1 MPTAAQTV
9 NKKFETGSL
18 PKFGRWLG
26 SLKNPKPQAT
36 AIIKQV
42 DGMISDSA
50 SSEWGKYAVMFWK
63 LQVDGLARDLLGK
76 KPRIIPKGVT
86 VLPWNDLDKAYT
98 VTAPKG
104 LTLKQVLT
112 RASRAKPDRKRPG
125 AAQGWLPGAAPGA
138 RPPALFPAKKDR
150 PKPWQVEPDR
160 KIVSRGIQVGA
171 KIKRV
176 PVLERLPAKLGGP
189 AWKKFF
195 KKHAGRDLDDPSNI
209 RVLPDLGPGAGFRPG
224 ERLEGPKGSG
234 WTMVYFVTDASSG
247 ELALHAHA
255 LQNDSYVAS
264 WYTVIAPREPLEK
277 DEMALKMVT
286 ASAIEG
292 ARRALTTIAR
302 QYGTKLPAAASSFT
316 PTPRAY
322 HAMIAKKHGAD
333 LRGSPLYAEVNWS
346 RKTLVNPN
354 DDFFG
359 SLA

>member
-9 NKKFETGSL
+9 NKKWAKGSVET
-18 PKFGRWLG
+18 FGRWLG
-26 SLKNPKPQAT
+26 GLDDPKPQAT
-36 AIIKQV
+36 AINKKV
-42 DGMISDSA
+42 DGLIRA
-50 SSEWGKYAVMFWK
+50 ARGGKKNIQLWE

-76 KPRIIPKGVT
+76 KARVIPQGISIEVKSGGRSRTSHTVRVNRSKGE
-86 VLPWNDLDKAYT
+86 
-98 VTAPKG
+98 
-104 LTLKQVLT
+104 TLLNI
-112 RASRAKPDRKRPG
+112 ASALGGGKPLKIDQKPAG
-125 AAQGWLPGAAPGA
+125 AA
-138 RPPALFPAKKDR
+138 RPPALFPAKKNR

-160 KIVSRGIQVGA
+160 KVASAGVQAGA
-171 KIKRV
+171 KIKRI
-176 PVLERLPAKLGGP
+176 PMLEGLPAKMGGP

-234 WTMVYFVTDASSG
+234 WTMVYFVTDAGSG

-322 HAMIAKKHGAD
+322 HAQIAKKHGAD

-346 RKTLVNPN
+346 RKALVNPN